1 MQSHS
6 ERNGCF
12 SYKAANFNF
21 WGLNLK
27 RSKKI
32 IQKFLL
38 IAVSSFLLFQPT
50 LNDPCVIA
58 EIAIFY
64 PTPAYEVAHWEALFP
79 QARQNNYQGLL
90 NISLPIYFFIT
101 DPFNQVSHQL
111 SSPFIP
117 HQQSINLRC

>member
-1 MQSHS
+1 MKSHS

-21 WGLNLK
+21 RGLTLK

-38 IAVSSFLLFQPT
+38 IAVSSFLLVQPT
-50 LNDPCVIA
+50 LNDPFVIA

-64 PTPAYEVAHWEALFP
+64 PAPAYEVAHWETLFSH
-79 QARQNNYQGLL
+79 ARQSNYQGLL
-90 NISLPIYFFIT
+90 KVPSLMSILVT
-101 DPFNQVSHQL
+101 DPINQVSRQT
-111 SSPFIP
+111 SSSIP
-117 HQQSINLRC
+117 RQQSISLRC